1 MHSKTLHENASR
13 PKNRIVNGSRET
25 RPLFV
30 SPSRFGGS
38 AEVCL
43 RERVARKLLAGVLP
57 LGDLAA
63 VNAEIRSGRF
73 ALRHKTIDRPREL
86 ESNPN
91 GSLNTAEVC
100 AFTRQVHVPYVYSL
114 SQQHFFFRRDQHYV
128 RQEVARGRVAELFA
142 WNGEPILQSEAY
154 LFTLLQQNTK
164 KKNRDIHAIS
174 TS

>member
-100 AFTRQVHVPYVYSL
+100 AFTRQVHVPYVYNL
-114 SQQHFFFRRDQHYV
+114 SQQHFFFFFRRDQHCV
-128 RQEVARGRVAELFA
+128 RQEVARHPTERSLFIYPTS
-142 WNGEPILQSEAY
+142 GKYKKKTLTFMPSQRLEPL
-154 LFTLLQQNTK
+154 LRRTLLLQ
-164 KKNRDIHAIS
+164 
-174 TS
+174 